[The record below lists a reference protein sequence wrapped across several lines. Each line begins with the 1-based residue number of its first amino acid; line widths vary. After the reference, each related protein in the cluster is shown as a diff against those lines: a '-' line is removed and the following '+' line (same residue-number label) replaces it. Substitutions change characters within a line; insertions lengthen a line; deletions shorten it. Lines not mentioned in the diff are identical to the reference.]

1 MKVQQEYYDQLKDV
15 VGNVKLNSKIF
26 KTLLYGCS
34 YQFFFYFE
42 SLPPLMRHNYYIY
55 TTILLDFPELY

>member
-1 MKVQQEYYDQLKDV
+1 MKVRQEYYDQLKD

-42 SLPPLMRHNYYIY
+42 SLPLMRHNYYIY